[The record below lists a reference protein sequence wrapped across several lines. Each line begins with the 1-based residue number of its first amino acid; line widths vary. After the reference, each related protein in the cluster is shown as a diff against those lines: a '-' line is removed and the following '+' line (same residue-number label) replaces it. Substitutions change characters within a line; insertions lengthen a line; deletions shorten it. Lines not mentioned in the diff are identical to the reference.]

1 MPTKS
6 SSSPGSVLLNFRASN
21 YRSFRDEFEFSL
33 LASRVA
39 ESEVVR
45 EVEWNSSGSKV
56 SVLPAAILYG
66 ANASGK
72 SNLLKALSFMRHVVL
87 GSFRHGTE
95 ASSLPHHP
103 YVLSDKSKKAPSR
116 FEIELV
122 LDGVRH
128 LYGFTSDSTAV
139 REETWYWWPN
149 GRRTMLLERDGDS
162 VSLGT
167 SNRSKSASAVGEI
180 LRDNALYLS
189 TAAALGHPLAND
201 LFAWFTRN
209 LMLAEQDSRASRQ
222 IRTVELLQD
231 EEGKRKVL
239 DLIRAADLGIVDAET
254 NPPDPELLERFNTFL
269 REFLGEK
276 VVRDSESELR
286 EEMLSTVRLH
296 HESDDGVVVIDAESE
311 SLGTHVW
318 LGLVGP
324 LLDALENGAVF
335 LADELDSSLHP
346 SLVREV
352 VRLFQNPKSN
362 PNRAQLIA
370 NSHDVSLLDIAEDGT
385 RLLGRDQ
392 CWIAEKGSNG
402 VSRLYP
408 LTDFDPRKEESIARR
423 YLKGRYGG
431 LPIVSSAEFTDS
443 VRKALQTKK
452 TASK

>member
-1 MPTKS
+1 M
-6 SSSPGSVLLNFRASN
+6 LLNFRASN
-21 YRSFRDEFEFSL
+21 HRSFRDEFEFSL

-39 ESEVVR
+39 EADVVR
-45 EVEWNSSGSKV
+45 EIEWNSSGSKV

-87 GSFRHGTE
+87 GSFRYGTTE
-95 ASSLPHHP
+95 SPLPHHP
-103 YVLSDKSKKAPSR
+103 FLLSPKTKDAPSS
-116 FEIELV
+116 FEVELV
-122 LDGVRH
+122 LNGVRH
-128 LYGFTSDSTAV
+128 MYGFTSDSTAV

-149 GRRTMLLERDGDS
+149 GRRTMLLEREGDS
-162 VSLGT
+162 INLGT
-167 SNRSKSASAVGEI
+167 SNRAKSSAVVEV
-180 LRDNALYLS
+180 LRGNALYLS
-189 TAAALGHPLAND
+189 TAAALSHPLATE
-201 LFAWFTRN
+201 LYAWFTRN
-209 LMLAEQDSRASRQ
+209 LVLAEQDSRASRQ
-222 IRTVELLQD
+222 IRTVQLLQD
-231 EEGKRKVL
+231 KVGKRKVL
-239 DLIRAADLGIVDAET
+239 DLIRAADLGIIDAET

-276 VVRDSESELR
+276 VTRDSESELR

-296 HESDDGVVVIDAESE
+296 HESDDDVVVIDAESE

-352 VRLFQNPKSN
+352 VRLFQTPDSN

-370 NSHDVSLLDIAEDGT
+370 NSHDVSLLDIADDGT

-392 CWIAEKGSNG
+392 CWITEKGSNG
-402 VSRLYP
+402 VSRLYS

-443 VRKALQTKK
+443 VLKALHIEES
-452 TASK
+452 ASK